1 MMAPFLRIV
10 AGTEI
15 AAPMPRNEPAPPPRK
30 KARVPYKDREPIEY
44 QDGLPVIDPAGEADK
59 IFLRI
64 AKHREA
70 AAQFDR
76 CVDIVNDAEGK
87 VSEAEYSHLQ
97 NNASNAGELMML
109 HARGLI
115 LCRPTTRRGLIHQ
128 VRYLAA
134 QFTDPEA
141 CASGG
146 WALPDTIGEDE
157 TPWQLVF
164 LRSLAAG
171 LRKMAGE
178 FPEQEGA

>member
-1 MMAPFLRIV
+1 V

-15 AAPMPRNEPAPPPRK
+15 AAPMPCTDRAPPPRK
-30 KARVPYKDREPIEY
+30 KARPYKDREPIEY
-44 QDGLPVIDPAGEADK
+44 QDGLPIIDPEGEADK

-70 AAQFDR
+70 AEHFDR

-134 QFTDPEA
+134 QFTDPGA

>member
-1 MMAPFLRIV
+1 MRAPFLRLV

-15 AAPMPRNEPAPPPRK
+15 VAPLPSTEEEPPAKSKLRK
-30 KARVPYKDREPIEY
+30 MSKERE
-44 QDGLPVIDPAGEADK
+44 PVIDPAGEADK

-70 AAQFDR
+70 AAHFDR
-76 CVDIVNDAEGK
+76 CVDIESEAEGK
-87 VSEAEYSHLQ
+87 VSEAEHSHLQ
-97 NNASNAGELMML
+97 NNTSNAGEQMML

-134 QFTDPEA
+134 QFTDPDG

>member
-1 MMAPFLRIV
+1 MKAPFLRIV

-15 AAPMPRNEPAPPPRK
+15 AAPLPGHAPPPRK

-44 QDGLPVIDPAGEADK
+44 QDGLPIIDPADEADP
-59 IFLRI
+59 IFSKI

-70 AAQFDR
+70 AAHFDR

-128 VRYLAA
+128 ARYLAS
-134 QFTDPEA
+134 QFTDPEG

-171 LRKMAGE
+171 RRKMAGE
-178 FPEQEGA
+178 FPEQEGALP